1 MSSIATPR
9 FDARAGFTLV
19 EVLVALIILTVGV
32 LGLAG
37 TTAIAVRQVTLA
49 DVTSDRAAA
58 LQTVIERL
66 RSQPYNNLASGTDS
80 VGMFEMTW
88 TVRQDQRSTAV
99 EIVTLGPGQA
109 TGGGM
114 SGLRRNVADTFVY
127 RIVRP

>member
-1 MSSIATPR
+1 MPR
-9 FDARAGFTLV
+9 SEPRAGFTLV

-66 RSQPYNNLASGTDS
+66 RSQPYANVASGADS
-80 VGMFEMTW
+80 IGMFELTW
-88 TVRQDQRSTAV
+88 TVQDDQRSKAV
-99 EIVTLGPGQA
+99 QIVTVGPGQGS
-109 TGGGM
+109 GGGM
-114 SGLRRNVADTFVY
+114 TGLRRDVVDTFVY